1 MYLMNT
7 HPVVVQQVV
16 TRVTPI
22 QRTVM
27 SHRQRQQSY
36 YDAKNEVKPEEK
48 KDEKTVE
55 LPLTLPKN
63 CGTLYK

>member
-27 SHRQRQQSY
+27 SHRQRQQSA
-36 YDAKNEVKPEEK
+36 YDNKPKKEK
-48 KDEKTVE
+48 KYEKNKE